1 MKRNNSIK
9 VVLFDTEIGRLGYDA
24 QQRASFFQYH
34 PDFLESGNY
43 SNIFPYIFKR
53 VNYAQI
59 FTLFE
64 GETFRGLPPMIADSL
79 PDSFGNLIFKQ
90 WMEAQKKEL
99 LTPVEQLTYVAN
111 RGMGALEYQPTNQLP
126 KAEQLVLD
134 EIVQLLQQVLQQKGE
149 IHSNGLS
156 EASLLNIFKIGTS
169 AGGARPKIIVS
180 EHKETHQLIPGDIEV
195 SDHYNH
201 YLIKLNMP
209 DDEYNASLIEMA
221 YYSLATSI
229 GIEMMPSKLIDNK
242 HFATLRFDRQNGTKQ
257 HVLTATGL
265 TGWDFK
271 KPDVSSYE
279 NLFKLAISLKVT
291 HKELQQLFVRMVFNV
306 IFKNTDDH
314 LKNHSFIYQPQS
326 DSWQLAPAY
335 DITYGYNPLYKL
347 VKTSRALSIN
357 GKRVDISRTDILTIA
372 EEHAIKSPN
381 AIIDA
386 INELTNQWYEKA
398 TLYNIPEKII
408 SEIQKEF
415 NVL

>member
-34 PDFLESGNY
+34 PNFLESGNY

-53 VNYAQI
+53 VNYAQV

-64 GETFRGLPPMIADSL
+64 SETFRGLPPMIADSL

-99 LTPVEQLTYVAN
+99 LSPVEQLTYVAN

-134 EIVQLLQQVLQQKGE
+134 EIVQLLQKVLLQKGE
-149 IHSNGLS
+149 TQSNGLS

-195 SDHYNH
+195 SDQYNH

-221 YYSLATSI
+221 YYAMATSI
-229 GIEMMPSKLIDNK
+229 GIDMMPSKLIDDK
-242 HFATLRFDRQNGTKQ
+242 HFATLRFDRQNGAKQ

-291 HKELQQLFVRMVFNV
+291 RKELQQLFVRMVFNV
-306 IFKNTDDH
+306 VFKNTDDH
-314 LKNHSFIYQPQS
+314 LKNHSFIYQPLT

-335 DITYGYNPLYKL
+335 DVTYGYNPLYKL

-357 GKRVDISRTDILTIA
+357 GKRVDINRADVLTIA

-381 AIIDA
+381 AVIDT
-386 INELTNQWYEKA
+386 INELTNQWQEKA
-398 TLYNIPEKII
+398 HLFNMPQKII
-408 SEIQKEF
+408 NEIQKEF
-415 NVL
+415 NLL

>member
-34 PDFLESGNY
+34 PDFLESRNY

-53 VNYAQI
+53 VNYAQV

-149 IHSNGLS
+149 IQSSGLS

-180 EHKETHQLIPGDIEV
+180 EHKETHQLIPGDIEL
-195 SDHYNH
+195 SDQYNH

-221 YYSLATSI
+221 YYSLATST
-229 GIEMMPSKLIDNK
+229 GIDMMPSKLIDDK

-279 NLFKLAISLKVT
+279 NLFKLALSLKVT

-306 IFKNTDDH
+306 VFKNTDDH
-314 LKNHSFIYQPQS
+314 LKNHSFIYQPQT

-347 VKTSRALSIN
+347 VKASRALSIN
-357 GKRVDISRTDILTIA
+357 GKRVDINRADILTIA

-386 INELTNQWYEKA
+386 INELTNHWYEKA

-415 NVL
+415 NFL